1 MPLSKTPIGKTAT
14 PVKPPRTTKN
24 KTKLINNVP
33 TTGKYQMTMNRRDFL
48 KRTAASS
55 ATLAVG
61 PALFANP
68 ALAAD
73 NILVGG
79 IHDLSGGLDLYGK
92 PMADALVLATEEI
105 NAAGGLLGKQV
116 KLITQDP
123 QSSMQQYTQI
133 AQKMALGDKVSVV
146 HGGMTS
152 SSREVIRP
160 VLNKAKTL
168 YFYNTQYEG
177 GVCDRNTFC
186 TGATPAQNLA
196 FGVPEIVKTFG
207 KKIYIVAADYNYGQ
221 IVSSWVQK
229 YAADAGAEVVAV
241 EFFPLDVSEFGTTI
255 QKIQAADPDMVFSA
269 LVGGAH
275 VSFYRQWAA
284 AGMNK
289 KIPMASSTFSH
300 GQEQVVLSSEESNGI
315 VTLAS
320 YFESIDSPAN
330 KAFVANFRN
339 RFGADYPAITEFAAA
354 TYQGMHL
361 WAKAVTEAGT
371 TDRMPVIE
379 ALEGGISFDGP
390 SGKVTV
396 SHQTHHVDCDA
407 RLATLKDKTFEIT
420 NVWEQQASADTAAVC
435 DLIAN
440 PDDNQQYVIEL

>member
-1 MPLSKTPIGKTAT
+1 
-14 PVKPPRTTKN
+14 
-24 KTKLINNVP
+24 
-33 TTGKYQMTMNRRDFL
+33 MTMDRRDFL
-48 KRTAASS
+48 KKAALSS

-61 PALFANP
+61 PSLMASKAW
-68 ALAAD
+68 AAD
-73 NILVGG
+73 DILVGG

-92 PMADALVLATEEI
+92 PMADALILAAEEI
-105 NAAGGLLGKQV
+105 NNAGGLLGKQV

-123 QSSMQQYTQI
+123 QSTMQQYTQI
-133 AQKMALGDKVSVV
+133 SQKMALGDKVAVV
-146 HGGMTS
+146 QGGMTS

-160 VLNKAKTL
+160 VLRKANTL

-177 GVCDRNTFC
+177 GVCDRNIFC

-196 FGVPEIVKTFG
+196 FGVPEVVKQFG

-229 YAADAGAEVVAV
+229 YAKDVGAETVAV
-241 EFFPLDVSEFGTTI
+241 EFFPLDVSEFGPTI

-300 GQEQVVLSSEESNGI
+300 GQEQVVLSAEESEGI
-315 VTLAS
+315 VVLAS
-320 YFESIDSPAN
+320 YFESVDNAAN
-330 KAFVANFRN
+330 KAFVKNFRD
-339 RFGADYPAITEFAAA
+339 RFGADYPAITEFASA

-361 WAKAVTEAGT
+361 WAEAVRQAGT
-371 TDRMPVIE
+371 TERMPVIE

-396 SHQTHHVDCDA
+396 VKQTHHVDCDA
-407 RLATLKDKTFEIT
+407 RLATVKDKKFDIT
-420 NVWEQQASADTAAVC
+420 HTWEQQPSADTAAVC
-435 DLIAN
+435 NLIEN

>member
-1 MPLSKTPIGKTAT
+1 MS
-14 PVKPPRTTKN
+14 
-24 KTKLINNVP
+24 
-33 TTGKYQMTMNRRDFL
+33 MNRRDFL
-48 KRTAASS
+48 KKTALSS

-61 PALFANP
+61 PSLLANP

-73 NILVGG
+73 SILVGG

-105 NAAGGLLGKQV
+105 NEAGGLLGKQV

-146 HGGMTS
+146 QGGMTS

-160 VLNKAKTL
+160 VLRKADTL

-177 GVCDRNTFC
+177 GVCDRNIFC

-196 FGVPEIVKTFG
+196 FGVPEVIKKFG

-221 IVSSWVQK
+221 IVSSWVKK
-229 YAADAGAEVVAV
+229 YAADNGGETVAV
-241 EFFPLDVSEFGTTI
+241 EFFPLDVSEFGPTI

-284 AGMNK
+284 AGMNT
-289 KIPMASSTFSH
+289 KIPLASSTFSH
-300 GQEQVVLSSEESNGI
+300 GQEHVVLSAEESNGI

-320 YFESIDSPAN
+320 YFESIDNAAN
-330 KAFVANFRN
+330 KAFVENFRK
-339 RFGADYPAITEFAAA
+339 RFGADYPTITEFASA

-361 WAKAVTEAGT
+361 WAEGVRQAGT
-371 TDRMPVIE
+371 TDRLKVIE
-379 ALEGGISFDGP
+379 ALETGISFDGP
-390 SGKVTV
+390 SGKVTIDK
-396 SHQTHHVDCDA
+396 QTHHVDCDA
-407 RLATLKDKTFEIT
+407 RLAVVKDKKFEILNT
-420 NVWEQQASADTAAVC
+420 WEQQPSADTAAVC
-435 DLIAN
+435 NLIEN
-440 PDDNQQYVIEL
+440 PDDNQQYVIDF